1 LLSLVIDAFIAG
13 LGIGSTYAIIALGYT
28 IILAASGVFNFAQ
41 GAVVMAGALVSFG
54 VGTLAGWPILVTIAI
69 VVGTGCVAG
78 MITHAL
84 SVYPLVRRKGETKLT
99 GGTFLTTLGLGL
111 AMNAVI
117 ALAFGPETYPVKSY
131 VGDRDIQLFGT
142 HIRPIYIVMVSV
154 VVLTMV
160 GFELVL
166 RRTGFGVVMR
176 ATFADLEGAAL
187 AGIAV
192 NRVIVR
198 AFVAGCGLAALAGF
212 LVAPITLASAGI
224 ADSLAFYGFAAM
236 AIGGYGSFMGA
247 AVGGFIVGILKQVP
261 ATWLDPSASAVL
273 IYAAMVAILLIRPQ
287 GLFGSGGTAFG
298 AASVRDV

>member
-1 LLSLVIDAFIAG
+1 MLSLVGDAVIAG
-13 LGIGSTYAIIALGYT
+13 LGIGSTYALIALGYT
-28 IILAASGVFNFAQ
+28 IILASSGVFNFAQ

-54 VGTLAGWPILVTIAI
+54 LGTLEGWPVLVTIAI
-69 VVGTGCVAG
+69 VIGTGCLAG
-78 MITHAL
+78 LLTHAL
-84 SVYPLVRRKGETKLT
+84 SVFPLVRRKGETKLT

-117 ALAFGPETYPVKSY
+117 ALAFGPETYPVKTY
-131 VGDRDIQLFGT
+131 VSDRALKVASL
-142 HIRPIYIVMVSV
+142 HIRPIYIVMASV
-154 VVLTMV
+154 VVATMLI
-160 GFELVL
+160 FELFL

-187 AGIAV
+187 AGIPV
-192 NRVIVR
+192 NRVIVQ

-212 LVAPITLASAGI
+212 LIAPITSASAGI

-247 AVGGFIVGILKQVP
+247 AAGGFIVGLIKQVP

-298 AASVRDV
+298 AAAVRDV